1 MKNYNNKEAQK
12 NMWETL
18 SVSNQRNDY
27 FRDAC
32 KADEVPEGSMKHV
45 EVDGRE
51 ILIAKVDGK
60 FYAIAD
66 RCGHMN
72 ALLSMGH
79 LEAAKN
85 KVTCG
90 FHGAQFDII
99 TGQKL
104 KEPRLTPPE
113 GMDPLPE
120 KLSEFVYKMMNPIRT
135 YDQERYEVK
144 VEDNM
149 VKVK

>member
-1 MKNYNNKEAQK
+1 
-12 NMWETL
+12 
-18 SVSNQRNDY
+18 
-27 FRDAC
+27 
-32 KADEVPEGSMKHV
+32 MKHV

-60 FYAIAD
+60 FYATSD

-72 ALLSMGH
+72 ALLSMGY
-79 LEAAKN
+79 LDAAKN

-90 FHGAQFDII
+90 FHGAQFDIT
-99 TGQKL
+99 TGKKL

-120 KLSEFVYKMMNPIRT
+120 KLSKFVYKMMNPIRT